1 MNRDSRI
8 YVAGHEGLVGSALVD
23 RLRREGYSR
32 VITRTHEELDLTH
45 HGAVEEFFEN
55 ERPEQVFL
63 AAAVSGGISVNMS
76 RPAEFIH
83 TNLAIQSSVINAA
96 YIAGVDRLIFFGSS
110 CAYPEGT
117 SQPISE
123 EALMTGRLE
132 PTSEYYAIAKIA
144 GMKMCEAYNRQF
156 GCCFFSVIPATLYG
170 PKDNFD
176 DESSHVLAALVAK
189 FHRALTLNEGM
200 VALWGSGAPK
210 REFLYID
217 DLAEACLFL
226 MSIDEIELR
235 DAVDEIGYVIN
246 VGSGVDYT
254 ISELANG
261 IKNLTG
267 YRGKISWDD
276 TKPDGVKRKLLDSN
290 RIMNLGWNPKTNLD
304 DGLYKTYSWY
314 RSHALAKSGEA
325 S

>member
-1 MNRDSRI
+1 
-8 YVAGHEGLVGSALVD
+8 VAGHQGLVGSALVD
-23 RLRREGYSR
+23 LLQREGYSR

-45 HGAVEEFFEN
+45 HLAVEEFFKD

-63 AAAVSGGISVNMS
+63 AAAVSGGIRANIS

-83 TNLAIQSSVINAA
+83 TNLAIQASVINAA
-96 YIAGVDRLIFFGSS
+96 HMAGVGRLIFFGSA
-110 CAYPEGT
+110 CAYPEGIP
-117 SQPISE
+117 QPTSE
-123 EALMTGRLE
+123 EVLMTGGLE

-156 GCCFFSVIPATLYG
+156 GCCFLSVIPATLYG

-176 DESSHVLAALVAK
+176 FESSHVLAALVAK
-189 FHRALTLNEGM
+189 FHRARVLNEGT
-200 VALWGSGAPK
+200 VVLWGSGEPR
-210 REFLYID
+210 REFLYVD

-254 ISELANG
+254 IAELAKG
-261 IKNLTG
+261 IKDLTG
-267 YRGKISWDD
+267 YRGEISWDD
-276 TKPDGVKRKLLDSN
+276 TKPCGAKQKLLDSD
-290 RIMNLGWNPKTNLD
+290 RIMNMGWSPKTNLD
-304 DGLYKTYSWY
+304 DGLYRTYSWY
-314 RSHALAKSGEA
+314 QSHALDESGEA
-325 S
+325 I